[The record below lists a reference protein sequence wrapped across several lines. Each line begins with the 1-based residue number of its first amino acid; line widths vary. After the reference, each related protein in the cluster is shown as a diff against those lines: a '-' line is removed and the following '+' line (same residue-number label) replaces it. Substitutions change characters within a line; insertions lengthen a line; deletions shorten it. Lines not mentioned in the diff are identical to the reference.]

1 MNVKYRF
8 LIVLLIIGIFLI
20 YNQWPCIM
28 TSISGFPASITHK
41 VKIHNTKIALIYGL
55 GICGTCPSGQFI
67 SELSKEKNVLYVVP
81 EELSNHEVEN
91 LKDAFDIAGA
101 VTRGNEE
108 TVTFLKRVSKCSK
121 LNTWR
126 KNFYVELDENKK
138 LKSIVPF

>member
-1 MNVKYRF
+1 MKVKYRF

-28 TSISGFPASITHK
+28 ASISGFPVSITQK
-41 VKIHNTKIALIYGL
+41 VKDHNTKIVLLYGL
-55 GICGTCPSGQFI
+55 GICGTCPSGQFV
-67 SELSKEKNVLYVVP
+67 SELSEKKNVLYVVP

-91 LKDAFDIAGA
+91 LRDAFDIVGE
-101 VTRGNEE
+101 VTRGNDEI
-108 TVTFLKRVSKCSK
+108 VTFLKRGCKCSK

-126 KNFYVELDENKK
+126 KNYYAELDENKK